1 MTGIEQGSSRADAA
15 GQRQRPGVLPSEQV
29 NGASER
35 ELSVVRREI
44 VGGHSSRGS
53 GIGLV
58 EVYGKR
64 WNVVWGLAM
73 ACSCELF
80 RGASWSGCWCAKL
93 GSHRGSL
100 VICGRLPRAL
110 ADLRL
115 DECGEVGPA
124 SYFGAFMLA
133 LMVLFF
139 SLDLGLRKGARLS
152 VEYAAYCA
160 ARAAATQIPRG
171 EADQATGH
179 GGCVSTEE
187 REAITHAAAAC
198 LASVGSKGQAL
209 PLELPG
215 EISRLINR
223 TKREHEVRVRIL
235 GPDGR
240 ESSCFTHNAVV
251 TAEVR
256 FKYLLSIPL
265 SPLSLSE
272 PNGLVMTAQASQM
285 LHSVR

>member
-1 MTGIEQGSSRADAA
+1 M
-15 GQRQRPGVLPSEQV
+15 
-29 NGASER
+29 
-35 ELSVVRREI
+35 
-44 VGGHSSRGS
+44 
-53 GIGLV
+53 GLV
-58 EVYGKR
+58 ETYRKR

-73 ACSCELF
+73 ACSCEWF
-80 RGASWSGCWCAKL
+80 RSAFWPECGRAEV
-93 GSHRGSL
+93 GSHRGGL
-100 VICGRLPRAL
+100 AIRGRLRCAL
-110 ADLRL
+110 ACLRL
-115 DECGEVGPA
+115 DERGEVGPA

-139 SLDLGLRKGARLS
+139 SFDLGLRKGARLS

-171 EADQATGH
+171 EADQATARGA
-179 GGCVSTEE
+179 CVSAEE
-187 REAITHAAAAC
+187 RDAITHAAAAC
-198 LASVGSKGQAL
+198 LASVGSKRQAL

-223 TKREHEVRVRIL
+223 TKKENEVRVRIL

-240 ESSCFTHNAVV
+240 ETSCFTHNAVV

-265 SPLSLSE
+265 SPLSLSV